1 MKREE
6 YTTAVLL
13 GLRRLTDQ
21 ERRALRRELDGHMED
36 HMLALME
43 LGYDEA
49 EAEEKAVAAMGD
61 PAETARELQK
71 CYSFGWLI
79 AGYVMEAVLALLF
92 VVCLAGAFTV
102 GNVIIDAVKTQFI
115 PMSYLTAEQRGDVR
129 ELDIRVDCGGSEV
142 KFFAVRPVEPDQA
155 EIYACIYS
163 KRLFSRAAWNI
174 SIHYYAPGEREMSLT
189 LTDSNTSSD
198 AYRVYHWRRL
208 ELPEGADCVDAVIEW
223 LGEERIV
230 TIPMDWEAAA

>member
-71 CYSFGWLI
+71 CYSFGWLV
-79 AGYVMEAVLALLF
+79 AGYVMKAVLALLL

-102 GNVIIDAVKTQFI
+102 GSGIIDAVKTRLI
-115 PMSYLTAEQRGDVR
+115 PMSYLTAEQCEDAR
-129 ELDIRVDCGGSEV
+129 ELDIRLDCGGSVV
-142 KFFAVRPVEPDQA
+142 KFFAIRPVEPDQA
-155 EIYACIYS
+155 EIYACIYN
-163 KRLFSRAAWNI
+163 KRLFSQVADNI
-174 SIHYYAPGEREMSLT
+174 SINYYAQGEREMSLT
-189 LTDSNTSSD
+189 LRDGNTAHTSH
-198 AYRVYHWRRL
+198 RVYHWRRL
-208 ELPEGADCVDAVIEW
+208 ELPEGADCIDAVIEW